1 MNFDKSETGFSDS
14 CQSWRPIAPE
24 HLNRLDDVKY
34 LLSQNV
40 SSTEKRSSEQKFYQV
55 IALGNGNFFIVR
67 SLINLIKG
75 IYYNTIMIYDII
87 TMIYDI
93 ITMIYD
99 IIHLQIHDLCICSCE
114 SIEPLNDVTKFAC
127 SLTSAPLS
135 RFYNNNNN
143 FYSHDF
149 SLYNNSQIL

>member
-1 MNFDKSETGFSDS
+1 MNFDNSETGFSDS

-55 IALGNGNFFIVR
+55 IALGNGKFSIVR

-75 IYYNTIMIYDII
+75 IYYN
-87 TMIYDI
+87 
-93 ITMIYD
+93 MIYD